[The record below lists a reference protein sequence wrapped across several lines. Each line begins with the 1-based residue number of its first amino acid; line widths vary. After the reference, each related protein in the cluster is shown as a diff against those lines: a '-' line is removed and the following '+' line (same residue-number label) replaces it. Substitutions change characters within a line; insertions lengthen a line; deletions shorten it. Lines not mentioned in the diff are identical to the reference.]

1 MRRTKAVAIY
11 ATTKDIEV
19 VRNLLG
25 QSSLSS
31 TQSYLGVDTAQ
42 ALALSRQF
50 DFFDLGALEKYG
62 LGEIA
67 SEKFDHFNQNG

>member
-11 ATTKDIEV
+11 TTTKDIG
-19 VRNLLG
+19 RHNLLG